1 MGTYCISRV
10 SSLLVVTPSWSPCS
24 SLTRVAAAWS
34 GSPDALCIPFLIIL
48 GPPFL
53 SLLLCLLSCVV
64 LSLSFNLSLGWGGSS
79 PAAFQRRVSVS
90 AIRQGLPPARCP
102 PSRGWNSRLDSAAL
116 GTGRASPHPGARGQ
130 AFLLPVLCRF
140 SLTPFR
146 VRSSF
151 FFFLLSGIR
160 KTCSRPGPVF
170 LPLFS
175 VLWSSLFRWWASCT
189 HLLIFLPFHFP
200 CLCLWGYIFLENSQP
215 PNLCK
220 LVSITFLTQVFSLI
234 P

>member
-151 FFFLLSGIR
+151 FFFSSFRHQENLLSSGS
-160 KTCSRPGPVF
+160 CFPAPVF
-170 LPLFS
+170 CPLELTVQMVGLLHPSANFS
-175 VLWSSLFRWWASCT
+175 PLSLSMSLSLGIYLLGEFSAS
-189 HLLIFLPFHFP
+189 
-200 CLCLWGYIFLENSQP
+200 Q
-215 PNLCK
+215 
-220 LVSITFLTQVFSLI
+220 SL
-234 P
+234 